1 MRLCESRQMR
11 YESLMTLGVD
21 LVRFEDS
28 PAPYSYMR
36 MFIVMTMLSIDRMT
50 PTLRPGYPLVGY
62 HRWSNL
68 LFIHWRVPAELVAP
82 LIPSQLTLD
91 TWDGDAWIGLVP
103 FEMSGVRPWWSPA
116 VRGISAFLETN
127 VRTYVHYRGRD
138 PGVWF
143 FSLDASNP
151 IAVKLARWFWYLSYY
166 DARMM
171 SRIETDYWAFSSQR
185 KNQTTGQL
193 NCAAR
198 LGSPLPCAE
207 PGTLD
212 HFLIERYIL
221 YAQSPRGG
229 LYQGNVHHR
238 PYSLRD
244 ATLEH
249 CEQSLLDAAGIPVSG
264 EPAHMVASPGVNV
277 EVFPL
282 RRLV

>member
-1 MRLCESRQMR
+1 
-11 YESLMTLGVD
+11 MT
-21 LVRFEDS
+21 
-28 PAPYSYMR
+28 
-36 MFIVMTMLSIDRMT
+36 TLSIDRMT
-50 PTLRPGYPLVGY
+50 PTLRPVSPLVGY

-68 LFIHWRVPAELVAP
+68 LFIHWRVPVELIAP

-103 FEMSGVRPWWSPA
+103 FEMSGVRPWWSPS

-127 VRTYVHYRGRD
+127 VRTYVHYQGRD

-151 IAVKLARWFWYLSYY
+151 IAVRLARWFWYLSYY
-166 DARMM
+166 DARMI
-171 SRIETDYWAFSSQR
+171 SRIETDHWAFSSQR
-185 KNQTTGQL
+185 KDQTTSQL

-198 LGSPLPCAE
+198 LGSPLSCAE
-207 PGTLD
+207 PETLD

-221 YAQSPRGG
+221 YAQSQRGG
-229 LYQGNVHHR
+229 LYQGHVHHR
-238 PYSLRD
+238 PYTLRE

-249 CEQSLLDAAGIPVSG
+249 CEQSLLEAAGIPASG
-264 EPAHMVASPGVNV
+264 EPVHVVASPGVNV